1 MNIRFLT
8 LEEVQ
13 EIHRS
18 EIAAAVCVSGVRD
31 IDRLKSAIGAAHATF
46 DGKLPMSTFD
56 LPYVK
61 LYNILYLWM

>member
-31 IDRLKSAIGAAHATF
+31 IDRLKSAIGAAQATF
-46 DGKLPMSTFD
+46 DGKLLMGTFD
-56 LPYVK
+56 STYVK